1 MEFDAEEVTA
11 YLHQHIPVTQAMQ
24 VTVLPEIQGA
34 LRLHAPLA
42 PNLNHQETAF
52 GGSIA
57 SIGILAGWTLIHL
70 RLRSEHARYR
80 IVIQKSEMEFL
91 LPIEAAFES
100 ECLYPDQS
108 VWDRFYTG
116 LQRKGRARIQLGCRV
131 SVNQQV
137 AAVITGTFVAKQ
149 MEPSN

>member
-11 YLHQHIPVTQAMQ
+11 YLHQHIPVTQAMSIKALSESKE
-24 VTVLPEIQGA
+24 VLQLSA
-34 LRLHAPLA
+34 KLA

-70 RLRSEHARYR
+70 RLRGDAHRYK

-91 LPIEAAFES
+91 HPIEDDFEA
-100 ECLYPDQS
+100 ECPYPDES
-108 VWDRFYTG
+108 VWQPFHAG
-116 LQRKGRARIQLGCRV
+116 LDRKGRARIELQS
-131 SVNQQV
+131 SVIVNKQV
-137 AAVITGTFVAKQ
+137 AAIIRATFVAKKL
-149 MEPSN
+149 ESS

>member
-11 YLHQHIPVTQAMQ
+11 YLHQHIPVTQAMSIRASSESSD
-24 VTVLPEIQGA
+24 V
-34 LRLHAPLA
+34 LRLRARLA

-70 RLRSEHARYR
+70 RLQHDEHRYK

-91 LPIEAAFES
+91 LPIEDDFEA
-100 ECLYPDQS
+100 ECPYPEES
-108 VWDRFYTG
+108 VWVPFHAG
-116 LQRKGRARIQLGCRV
+116 LDRKGRARIDLQS
-131 SVNQQV
+131 SVTVNNRV
-137 AAVITGTFVAKQ
+137 AAIIRGTFVAKKL
-149 MEPSN
+149 ESS